1 MARGYAQGSIFGAP
15 LDTYVLEQLEVR
27 ENLVSKT
34 GAAYKSPEELS
45 YLNGRTAFVKLSS
58 SVNVQG
64 LADVANRNVL
74 FGGTLSN
81 GKQRGGIDRDSLAD
95 SQNPNPAYTTY
106 ESVGMRP
113 MPGINQVTVKSEN
126 TFGTLRSARIEFTA
140 WSLEQLSEL
149 EKLYLRPGFSALL
162 EWGNTVYFRSGI
174 TDYVSSPDLVS
185 GFISDK
191 TDLTQQSLYKI
202 IEEKKKISK
211 GNYDAMYGIV
221 KNFAWS
227 YRTDGG
233 YDCSCDLVS
242 IGVLTESMKAV
253 LSLGQTGDSIEKTDN
268 EVSEGDGNNK
278 VDPDKNKTAIHRF
291 LKAIIDTNDAPFGP
305 QPQFPGSTSS
315 SDFTQKALGTIAKY
329 VPNLAVQFE
338 KELRRFE
345 GKVKFL
351 SYPLSSNIEAP
362 GGNSLKYIRLR
373 DFLALLNTVM
383 IKTSKGKVT
392 TFNLARSRSS
402 YRTFSQHIGLEPRIC
417 VLPKPE
423 PNEEFKFPIATDGPV
438 HYHVGSKA
446 FKLIEGEGLQNST
459 LDIFVGI
466 DYLIEVLNN
475 AYENSSTEAVASIT
489 GVVKT
494 VLGDIQE
501 NLGGINSFD
510 LVPDDTVNQFFIID
524 RELTPNRGNLE
535 NSKINLTGLRSL
547 VTNLSL
553 SSKLPPNLS
562 SLIAISAQ
570 ATNSDLGS
578 EVDNMFKWNLG
589 LEDRILP
596 NKYIT
601 DVENVEDR
609 FLKDKLS
616 LLVMTYKFNFL
627 DNYDKETFKSLKAA
641 HKFFTQR
648 VANTRDAGTGAAGII
663 PFELNLTMDGIGG
676 LKISQAFTVNQG
688 IMPENY
694 DNNTG
699 FIITGLDHTIQN
711 NRWETN
717 VKAQIIII

>member
-81 GKQRGGIDRDSLAD
+81 GNQRGGIDRDSLAD

-113 MPGINQVTVKSEN
+113 MPGINQVTVRSEN

-174 TDYVSSPDLVS
+174 TDFVSTPDLVS

-191 TDLTQQSLYKI
+191 TDLTQDSLYKI

-227 YRTDGG
+227 YRIDGG

-278 VDPDKNKTAIHRF
+278 IDPDKNKTAIHRF

-305 QPQFPGSTSS
+305 QPQFPGSVSS
-315 SDFTQKALGTIAKY
+315 GDFTQKALGTIAKY
-329 VPNLAVQFE
+329 VPNLTNQFE
-338 KELRRFE
+338 KELSRFE
-345 GKVKFL
+345 GTVKFL
-351 SYPLSSNIEAP
+351 SYPLPPNIEAT
-362 GGNSLKYIRLR
+362 GGNGLKYIRLR
-373 DFLALLNTVM
+373 DFLALLNTVI

-423 PNEEFKFPIATDGPV
+423 PNEELIFPIATDGPI
-438 HYHVGSKA
+438 HYHVGSEA
-446 FKLIEGEGLQNST
+446 YKLIQNEGLQNST

-475 AYENSSTEAVASIT
+475 AYKDSNTESIASIT

-524 RELTPNRGNLE
+524 RELTPNKGDLE

-553 SSKLPPNLS
+553 TSKLPPNLS

-596 NKYIT
+596 KKYIT
-601 DVENVEDR
+601 DTDNVQDR

-616 LLVMTYKFNFL
+616 LLVMSYKFNIFN
-627 DNYDKETFKSLKAA
+627 NYDKETFKSLKAA

-648 VANTRDAGTGAAGII
+648 VANGRDANTGAAGII